1 MSLRWKI
8 AQYAEIRWWQNYLK
22 GKDSL
27 QYLDW
32 KSEYWKRFLS
42 DCEINPEAQSDCL
55 DAGCGPAG
63 IFTILKSHKT
73 DAFDPL
79 LELYEQKL
87 KIFKKEN
94 YPEIK
99 FYNND
104 LENFKSEKN
113 YNYVF
118 CLNAVNHVKD
128 WEKSISKL
136 VQLTK
141 NGGKLIISTDV
152 HRFRILKYVFRL
164 LPGDILHP
172 QQHQSGDYLQFF
184 NSFKPLSVKKILLKK
199 GNIFNYE
206 VFILEF

>member
-8 AQYAEIRWWQNYLK
+8 AQYAEIKWWQNYLR
-22 GKDSL
+22 GRDSV

-32 KSEYWKRFLS
+32 KSAYWKKFLS
-42 DCEINPEAQSDCL
+42 GCNIIPEDNSVCL

-63 IFTILKSHKT
+63 IFTILKSQKT

-79 LELYEQKL
+79 LERYEQKL
-87 KIFKKEN
+87 KIFKREN
-94 YPEIK
+94 YHYTN
-99 FYNND
+99 FYTND
-104 LENFKSEKN
+104 LESFETDKK
-113 YNYVF
+113 YDYVF

-152 HRFRILKYVFRL
+152 HRFSLLKYVFRI

-184 NSFKPLSVKKILLKK
+184 NSFRPLSVKKLLLKK